1 MQILLAN
8 RARVFINELRKTETS
23 KENKMAIKIYG
34 LAIEKAHSIQAL
46 ALAPMTLAQ
55 AESARDKLAFWGKTV
70 LVINLKSE

>member
-1 MQILLAN
+1 
-8 RARVFINELRKTETS
+8 
-23 KENKMAIKIYG
+23 MAIKIYG